1 MCSNI
6 ALHGCTRNSIIL
18 LYYTR
23 PITNLTNIIDTH
35 VLSPRTVRPLK
46 NVQKKNPVR
55 ATITLAT
62 LVFSTIQPYHSIK
75 KLFNNHRYRPLY
87 NI

>member
-1 MCSNI
+1 MGV
-6 ALHGCTRNSIIL
+6 LVII

-23 PITNLTNIIDTH
+23 PITNLINIIDTH

-55 ATITLAT
+55 ATSPCHSSA
-62 LVFSTIQPYHSIK
+62 FSIIQPYRSIK
-75 KLFNNHRYRPLY
+75 KLFNSHRCRPLY